1 MFLFVQLDSIQ
12 EQKTDN
18 YASYSKLGLLMII
31 MSTLILLLSGLFF
44 CFVIKRKFGL
54 SPEYFLNLKNS
65 IWLKTNNRSGISN
78 NNLSSIH
85 SSVLNLR
92 KTKSQQ
98 QQQHYQLPFSLS
110 KIKNESNAL
119 NSQTILSSNYSY
131 SSTTHQAN
139 MSVNIKNPMFN
150 LNYGELAIK
159 ILDICLHK
167 DLI

>member
-1 MFLFVQLDSIQ
+1 MFVHLDSIE

-31 MSTLILLLSGLFF
+31 MSTLILLVSGLFF

-65 IWLKTNNRSGISN
+65 IWLKTNNRNGSSN

-92 KTKSQQ
+92 KTKS

-139 MSVNIKNPMFN
+139 MAVNIKNPMFN
-150 LNYGELAIK
+150 LNYGELEVTAVIF
-159 ILDICLHK
+159 IMIY
-167 DLI
+167 